1 MLAAVLLVGRP
12 GATACC
18 LFPLGV
24 FLPCKGCDTLPA
36 RFLTARALC
45 RRTTPRFCQAIPPVA
60 SVLTS
65 TLGTPHVANHPKHKK
80 TTLGLQRGADLAP
93 LNSTASRVDRLG
105 NHIGTESR
113 ERFRCPYRAKVLW
126 ERELTVNRDST
137 KKLKL
142 PMQSAKSGSKIRF
155 QKIIQHCG

>member
-1 MLAAVLLVGRP
+1 MLLVGRP

-36 RFLTARALC
+36 RFLTARNLC
-45 RRTTPRFCQAIPPVA
+45 RWTIPRFCQAIPPVA

-65 TLGTPHVANHPKHKK
+65 ALGTPHVAKQPKHQK
-80 TTLGLQRGADLAP
+80 TSLDLQRGANLAP
-93 LNSTASRVDRLG
+93 SNSTASRVDRLG

-113 ERFRCPYRAKVLW
+113 ERFRCPYRGKVFW
-126 ERELTVNRDST
+126 ARGKTVNRDTT

-155 QKIIQHCG
+155 Q